1 MADTKNKTDAAVEEK
16 DGMKEEIEKAEK
28 AGVVVLADAKKE
40 VAKRGGNYTHTF
52 KSPIE
57 IEGKKYETMTF
68 YYDTLTGNDIIAIE
82 EEMTDQGKYVL
93 TPEINT
99 EFQTMLAARAAGVGS
114 DEIRNLPLAE
124 YLKIK
129 NSARDFLMQT
139 GY

>member
-1 MADTKNKTDAAVEEK
+1 MADTKNNTDAAVEENEMQEK
-16 DGMKEEIEKAEK
+16 IEKAQK
-28 AGVVVLADAKKE
+28 AGIVTLEDAKKE

-52 KSPIE
+52 KAPIE
-57 IEGKKYETMTF
+57 VEGKKYDTMTF

-114 DEIRNLPLAE
+114 DTIRNLPLAE